1 MKVNENLKTMLPK
14 RDLQQ
19 NAVYNGTKSFHE
31 LVQKQES
38 KLFVE
43 QLNAL
48 MKELE
53 EVGNRLSKSRSFQ
66 DLSRFKKIVKRFIQ
80 EAVEYGMSLKKSN
93 SWDYYGNKRTHTVIE
108 KIDQKLIE
116 LTEDILEKEKE
127 GIEILGKIGEI
138 KGLLINL
145 YT

>member
-1 MKVNENLKTMLPK
+1 MKVNENIRTIVAKQE
-14 RDLQQ
+14 LQQ
-19 NAVYNGTKSFHE
+19 NTGINGTKSFHE
-31 LVQKQES
+31 LVKKQES
-38 KLFVE
+38 KLYVE

-93 SWDYYGNKRTHTVIE
+93 SWDFYGNKRTHTVI
-108 KIDQKLIE
+108 KHIDQKLID
-116 LTEDILEKEKE
+116 LTDDILEKEKE
-127 GIEILGKIGEI
+127 GVDILGKIGEI